1 MCLAVAI
8 DVEFHESTLRTV
20 TETLSPV
27 ADLGQDAKPEE
38 NGNSEEDKFD
48 KLELRNRWVK

>member
-1 MCLAVAI
+1 MCLALLN
-8 DVEFHESTLRTV
+8 DVMFHVSTLRTV

-27 ADLGQDAKPEE
+27 DDLGQDAQPEK

-48 KLELRNRWVK
+48 KLELRNRWNK